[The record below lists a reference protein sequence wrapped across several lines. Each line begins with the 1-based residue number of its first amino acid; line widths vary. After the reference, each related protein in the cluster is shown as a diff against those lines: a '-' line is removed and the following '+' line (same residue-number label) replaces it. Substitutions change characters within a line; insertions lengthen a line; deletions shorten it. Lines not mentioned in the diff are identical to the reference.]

1 MPHVKAGSL
10 WLTYEETGD
19 GPALVLLPGLGMR
32 VDHWAPYLPVLRAR
46 RRVIAL
52 DVRGGADSDSPPGP
66 YTTRQ
71 MAADTAQALDE
82 LGLEQADVLG
92 ISMGGFIAQWL
103 AVDHPARIRRLVLAL
118 TALKP
123 GARGRERLQLELRLR
138 EDPALH
144 ELYFREL
151 FLWLFDD
158 ATFERNGAMDRL
170 VEAALER
177 IQEEQLEGV
186 RGRVAACLAHDAS
199 AWASQIRVPTLVVGA
214 KSDLVY
220 PPRDA
225 QALASVI
232 HGAQLELIDGA
243 HALSG
248 PAIRAFGEV
257 VTRFLDADVS
267 GA

>member
-1 MPHVKAGSL
+1 MPRVQAGSL
-10 WLTYEETGD
+10 WLTYESTGD
-19 GPALVLLPGLGMR
+19 GPPLVLLPGLGMR
-32 VDHWAPYLPVLRAR
+32 IDQWAPYLPALGAG

-52 DVRGGADSDSPPGP
+52 DVRGGADSESPPGP
-66 YTTRQ
+66 YSTRQ

-82 LGLEQADVLG
+82 LGVRRADILG

-103 AVDHPARIRRLVLAL
+103 ALDHPARIRCLVLAL

-123 GARGRERLQLELRLR
+123 GARGRERLKLELKLR

-158 ATFERNGAMDRL
+158 ATFERNGAVDRL
-170 VEAALER
+170 VEVALER
-177 IQEEQLEGV
+177 SHEEQLEGV

-199 AWASQIRVPTLVVGA
+199 AWASQIHVPTLVVGA
-214 KSDLVY
+214 KNDLVY

-225 QALASVI
+225 QALASAI
-232 HGAQLELIDGA
+232 PGAQLELIDGA

-257 VTRFLDADVS
+257 VTRFLAAHLS
-267 GA
+267 GG